1 MTTPER
7 DEFERL
13 MKEEFPEESLA
24 LAAEWPYYASY
35 VTCCIVTSYQSR
47 QPEIDALK
55 AEVERLRKDAERHQ
69 YLKEMEKMF
78 RYESHYNGTRS
89 ISEVYEMIRLNA
101 CAAMSDKG
109 E

>member
-47 QPEIDALK
+47 QPARD
-55 AEVERLRKDAERHQ
+55 
-69 YLKEMEKMF
+69 
-78 RYESHYNGTRS
+78 
-89 ISEVYEMIRLNA
+89 
-101 CAAMSDKG
+101 
-109 E
+109 